1 MRPIDPQNDFQALFP
16 GLPTYAE
23 PDFLRNLH
31 SICSR
36 DLHLTNIFSELLTKL
51 KKLPSYREDKP
62 LASIPLAD
70 LLNISIEL
78 PLFSIYGPLLPSY
91 IKYKNSGTLISI
103 NAAILA
109 YAQSNT
115 MPPSIQDDSPEHLL
129 AAQEAYNS
137 NPSEFKRFCYQVLR
151 LKDYVYQAENP
162 IVLLRTLDN
171 NTELIHD
178 NNFKTALLHKDISIL
193 LEIDELLQLSKRSL
207 DFFVVNIY
215 DGYGYHQE
223 FLPVLHMAEQ
233 DRQVSY
239 KYPLHNTPR
248 KLWYHF
254 RQKPWIV
261 NENGTDDEKAR
272 STLFLTSIL
281 KNILPLTDSSSIFTN
296 AIINLLEKSNISG
309 ADPYQVVSHPYG
321 NGPLLFGDFVLS
333 LGAYRFFKQLFS
345 STKSLSNYINHP
357 HASPISHILLH
368 NNNLPHYGA
377 YHSSIDIKKKQRA
390 KLLEKLKTV
399 SQKVKNNDRPRNHLA
414 DFLANYFSGN
424 WNGARSDGRPSLSL
438 PDFSD
443 LTSQDTAL
451 YSKDTLS
458 KVLNFYDNLPGSDF
472 LAPSALH
479 QTLHRKYSITQ
490 STEGSLLAD
499 SIFSLCFNP
508 TAINDDNSPNSFLQG
523 KISQLTQPHLDQVF
537 HDVVALIKTFN
548 ANLFL
553 YKDFGHNLTIKET
566 IIPEVLLLFSNSG
579 VTNFSKE
586 INSSDILYSNEN
598 LFENKPHLLSE
609 IKKLLLLGDLNESP
623 TVPPPRNTNE
633 RMKI

>member
-1 MRPIDPQNDFQALFP
+1 ME
-16 GLPTYAE
+16 T
-23 PDFLRNLH
+23 
-31 SICSR
+31 
-36 DLHLTNIFSELLTKL
+36 
-51 KKLPSYREDKP
+51 
-62 LASIPLAD
+62 
-70 LLNISIEL
+70 
-78 PLFSIYGPLLPSY
+78 
-91 IKYKNSGTLISI
+91 
-103 NAAILA
+103 
-109 YAQSNT
+109 
-115 MPPSIQDDSPEHLL
+115 
-129 AAQEAYNS
+129 
-137 NPSEFKRFCYQVLR
+137 
-151 LKDYVYQAENP
+151 
-162 IVLLRTLDN
+162 
-171 NTELIHD
+171 
-178 NNFKTALLHKDISIL
+178 
-193 LEIDELLQLSKRSL
+193 
-207 DFFVVNIY
+207 
-215 DGYGYHQE
+215 
-223 FLPVLHMAEQ
+223 
-233 DRQVSY
+233 
-239 KYPLHNTPR
+239 
-248 KLWYHF
+248 
-254 RQKPWIV
+254 
-261 NENGTDDEKAR
+261 
-272 STLFLTSIL
+272 
-281 KNILPLTDSSSIFTN
+281 
-296 AIINLLEKSNISG
+296 
-309 ADPYQVVSHPYG
+309 
-321 NGPLLFGDFVLS
+321 
-333 LGAYRFFKQLFS
+333 RFFKQLFPN
-345 STKSLSNYINHP
+345 TKSLSNYINHP

-368 NNNLPHYGA
+368 NNNLPHSRA
-377 YHSSIDIKKKQRA
+377 YHSSTDIKKKQRA

-424 WNGARSDGRPSLSL
+424 WNEAISDGKPSLSL

-472 LAPSALH
+472 LAPSTLH
-479 QTLHRKYSITQ
+479 QILHRKYSINQ

-548 ANLFL
+548 TNVFL

-609 IKKLLLLGDLNESP
+609 IKKLLLLSDLNESP